1 MDSQLPSY
9 NPKERKLEISS
20 KISPLLET
28 LDRKLQETVRKMGK
42 NSNINNADRVY
53 VNMELA
59 NSGGKFSMYTG
70 KAFFVNDKGEDAGK
84 CYFIVDDFLTNDV
97 ICSTAENKYY
107 ETRDYELRDI
117 EKIVRDLSNI
127 INEQKGLS
135 NSPYWMV
142 LYADIKGINSGQESY
157 DNPKIEIDPRQDGW
171 LITYNRK
178 GSEIHLFLSTN
189 NFKV

>member
-1 MDSQLPSY
+1 MDGQTQSY
-9 NPKERKLEISS
+9 NSERKLEISS

-84 CYFIVDDFLTNDV
+84 CYFIVDDFLTNDI
-97 ICSTAENKYY
+97 ICRTAENKYY
-107 ETRDYELRDI
+107 ETRDDELRYI

-127 INEQKGLS
+127 INEQRGLS

-178 GSEIHLFLSTN
+178 GSEIHLFLSTS